1 MDIKK
6 LSKKFAEL
14 HASTIQTKEVEVHGM
29 KVKLRPLQSIEE
41 IQLHK
46 LVSDLS
52 GIEYL
57 LRLKQETLGFS
68 ISSIDDEELEEE
80 ITDDSGSSMP
90 KSLYLKKNFLS
101 KLPQQ
106 ATDILFNAYLVL
118 GIEMEEKSK
127 SQIKFDNADLI
138 NKYLEEENVKKVSE
152 TVDKIIEKQEN

>member
-6 LSKKFAEL
+6 LSKKFADL

-29 KVKLRPLQSIEE
+29 KIKLRPLQSIEE

-46 LVSDLS
+46 SVSDLQ

-68 ISSIDDEELEEE
+68 ISSIDNEDLEDEIE
-80 ITDDSGSSMP
+80 DDNGSMP

-138 NKYLEEENVKKVSE
+138 NKYLEEENAKKVGE
-152 TVDKIIEKQEN
+152 TVDKILEKQG

>member
-68 ISSIDDEELEEE
+68 ISSIDGEELEEE
-80 ITDDSGSSMP
+80 ITDDNGSMP

>member
-6 LSKKFAEL
+6 LSKKFADL
-14 HASTIQTKEVEVHGM
+14 HASTVQTKEVDVHGM
-29 KVKLRPLQSIEE
+29 KIKLRPLQSIEE

-46 LVSDLS
+46 SVSDLQ

-68 ISSIDDEELEEE
+68 ISSIDNEDLEDEIE
-80 ITDDSGSSMP
+80 DDNGSMP

-138 NKYLEEENVKKVSE
+138 NKYLEEENAKKVGE
-152 TVDKIIEKQEN
+152 TVDKILEKQG